1 MLTVGGFVNM
11 KPKLYLIIVWLLFLT
26 IDIVI
31 VRDLSWLE
39 AQLHGERFWANFAPT
54 SFALLAVL
62 YLIRRFLLQTRTRK
76 IIAFFIL
83 YVPLIVQST
92 HFEIYRIF
100 VSPFGFD
107 FFVEN
112 PLLTMKLWIENANYV
127 KIVALVFLVLLGL
140 YLLEKF
146 PVKRSPWPLIGSGVF
161 LTAVFVLSLLSW
173 YSIAKF
179 QNSIIAYTTNML
191 VSMKI
196 QNAVLPTI
204 NRPEIPR
211 PEGNHIRPNI
221 VYIIG
226 ESMITSHMSLYGYQR
241 DTTPNLK
248 KLLQKKVLVAFK
260 NAVSIGTKTLVSLP
274 YMLVGLQGIDP
285 DGLFFSYPTIFNYA
299 KAAGYRTAYI
309 SAQDVQWGRLDK
321 FIIDKDVDHYRSG
334 VDYNPSTNVSKG
346 ADDLV
351 MLEKGIIPYLKTVKE
366 PFLLVVQMDGSHYP
380 YSKHSPQQYK
390 KFLPEEDEDGVNAY
404 DNTLVYSDVYL
415 YKLYNAIRQ
424 KDKKAWIFFSPD
436 HGQNLGGDDGFFN
449 ERYSKNTIH
458 NPLLVFPP
466 PSAFPRIRANESSP
480 VSQADIAATIL
491 DLMHMTPVKP
501 LDAQS
506 LLQPIGPSRLRV
518 CSSYMPTF
526 HNKPTAVLI
535 FEDLSYYHINFR
547 KMRVTL
553 RDGKTIVPF
562 SKIEKSLQAPFIKRL
577 PDDGK

>member
-1 MLTVGGFVNM
+1 M

-466 PSAFPRIRANESSP
+466 PSAFARIRANESSP

>member
-1 MLTVGGFVNM
+1 M

-112 PLLTMKLWIENANYV
+112 PRLTMQLWIENANYV

-299 KAAGYRTAYI
+299 KAAGYHTAYI

-415 YKLYNAIRQ
+415 YKLYNAIRH

-449 ERYSKNTIH
+449 ERYSKNVIH

-466 PSAFPRIRANESSP
+466 PSAFARIRANESSP

-501 LDAQS
+501 LDGQS
-506 LLQPIGPSRLRV
+506 LLQPIGPSRLRI
-518 CSSYMPTF
+518 CSTYMPTF